1 MATGESRWRLIPI
14 FFPHDPNPPFR
25 AMDKP
30 KTISI
35 LRVNQ
40 IDGSKAVFG
49 TAAYHQWE
57 GDHEGSQ
64 PDSAIRRR
72 NDRAARIRCARDG
85 AGRRRSRPGQIGRAS
100 WRARE
105 CQYVSI

>member
-1 MATGESRWRLIPI
+1 MATGGSRWRLIPI

-40 IDGSKAVFG
+40 IDGSKTVFG
-49 TAAYHQWE
+49 TAAYHKWE

-72 NDRAARIRCARDG
+72 NDTDARIHCP
-85 AGRRRSRPGQIGRAS
+85 RRSEERRVGK
-100 WRARE
+100 E
-105 CQYVSI
+105 CVSTVRSRWQP

>member
-72 NDRAARIRCARDG
+72 NDLDASIRCARDRSEE
-85 AGRRRSRPGQIGRAS
+85 RRGGKGCVKTGRSRWLQ
-100 WRARE
+100 
-105 CQYVSI
+105 